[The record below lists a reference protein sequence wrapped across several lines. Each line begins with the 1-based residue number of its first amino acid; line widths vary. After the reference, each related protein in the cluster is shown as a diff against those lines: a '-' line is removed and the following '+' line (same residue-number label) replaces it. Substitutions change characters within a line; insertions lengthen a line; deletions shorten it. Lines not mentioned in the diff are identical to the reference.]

1 VAKKE
6 LKEVIREAENQGW
19 TVRRSKKGHLQFFAP
34 DGKSIVVSGGT
45 PSDHRAMPN
54 LIQRLRRHGF
64 VWKGR

>member
-6 LKEVIREAENQGW
+6 LKGLIREAEDQGW

-34 DGKSIVVSGGT
+34 DGETIVTAAGT
-45 PSDHRAMPN
+45 PSDHRAMAN
-54 LIQRLRRHGF
+54 LISRLRRNGF